1 MTDKIKDAKNVDTS
15 KTPSSGKS
23 GRTLNIA
30 VIPGDGIGPEVTR
43 QSIKVLNAVASKYHH
58 NFNFTYGLMGAAA
71 IDKTGDPLPQATI
84 DLCLKSD
91 AILFG
96 AIGHPK
102 YDNDP
107 SAKVRPEQGLLRLR
121 KELQLF
127 ANIRPVTTYASLHHL
142 SPLKEKQ
149 LTDVD
154 FIIYRELTGGIYF
167 GKKETNAEG
176 TEASDLCIYSK
187 NEIERIAH
195 LAFVA
200 AGQRRKKLTLVDKA
214 NVLETSRL
222 WRKTVQTLAPSYPGV
237 QVDYMFVDNAAMQI
251 IINPRQ
257 FDIIL
262 TENMFGDILSD
273 ESSVIGG
280 SLGLLPSA
288 SVGVSS
294 ALFEPIHGSYP
305 QATGKDIANPI
316 GSVLSAA
323 MMLDHFGL
331 LEEAANVREAVAW
344 TLTQGFVSKD
354 IDPVNFHFTSS
365 IGEFVSDYIG
375 NEFPLNINSK
385 NIAFGKTTII

>member
-1 MTDKIKDAKNVDTS
+1 MNK
-15 KTPSSGKS
+15 
-23 GRTLNIA
+23 NIA

-43 QSIKVLNAVASKYHH
+43 QSIKVLNAVASKFHH
-58 NFNFTYGLMGAAA
+58 QFNFTFGLMGAVA
-71 IDKTGDPLPQATI
+71 IDKTGDALPQHTI
-84 DLCLKSD
+84 DLCLESD

-107 SAKVRPEQGLLRLR
+107 SAKVRPEEGLLRLR

-149 LTDVD
+149 LRNVD
-154 FIIYRELTGGIYF
+154 FVIYRELTGGIYF
-167 GKKETNAEG
+167 GKKETNAAG
-176 TEASDLCIYSK
+176 TEASDLCIYNK

-195 LAFVA
+195 LAFA
-200 AGQRRKKLTLVDKA
+200 AAQQRRKKLTLVDKA
-214 NVLETSRL
+214 NVLETSGL
-222 WRKTVQTLAPSYPGV
+222 WRKTVQSMAPSYPDV

-251 IINPRQ
+251 IVNPKQ
-257 FDIIL
+257 FDVML

-273 ESSVIGG
+273 EASVISG

-294 ALFEPIHGSYP
+294 SLFEPVHGSYP
-305 QATGKDIANPI
+305 QAAGRDIANPI

-331 LEEAANVREAVAW
+331 PAEAEEVREAVEW
-344 TLTQGFVSKD
+344 TLTHGFVSKD

-375 NEFPLNINSK
+375 NDFPLNINSK
-385 NIAFGKTTII
+385 NIAYGKATII

>member
-1 MTDKIKDAKNVDTS
+1 MDK
-15 KTPSSGKS
+15 
-23 GRTLNIA
+23 NIA

-43 QSIKVLNAVASKYHH
+43 QSIKVLNAVASKYYH
-58 NFNFTYGLMGAAA
+58 NFNFSFGLMGAVA
-71 IDKTGDPLPQATI
+71 IDKTGDPLPRQTI

-127 ANIRPVTTYASLHHL
+127 ANIRPVTTYASLRHL
-142 SPLKEKQ
+142 SPLKERH
-149 LTDVD
+149 LLDVD

-167 GKKETNAEG
+167 GKKEMNGDG

-195 LAFVA
+195 PAFVA
-200 AGQRRKKLTLVDKA
+200 AQQRRKKLTLVDKA

-222 WRKTVQTLAPSYPGV
+222 WRKTVQSLAPAYPDV

-251 IINPRQ
+251 IVNPKQ

-273 ESSVIGG
+273 EASVISG

-288 SVGVSS
+288 SIGVSS

-305 QATGKDIANPI
+305 QATGKDIANPV
-316 GSVLSAA
+316 GSILSAA

-331 LEEAANVREAVAW
+331 SEEAAEVREAVAW
-344 TLTQGFVSKD
+344 TLAHGFVSKD

-375 NEFPLNINSK
+375 DDVPLNINSR
-385 NIAFGKTTII
+385 NIDYGKTTII